1 MIYAVLSQGNFHRK
15 ENLSR
20 IYTLLSVTWKCGSV
34 KNDKYEVC
42 VYDCH
47 KSLTHIFWNTSQQAV
62 CWLAAASAGEGG
74 YSVHCSLL
82 TEEIQTSRC
91 ILQCNCDAMHW
102 KSVLLRRGTEL
113 VPLVVVQTVSLLE
126 RGQNKMYLWSNFEAA
141 NKTMFSLIL
150 GTRTKIETGK
160 SATAFYIHI

>member
-1 MIYAVLSQGNFHRK
+1 MLWRLWLLVVPDGPTKGQGH
-15 ENLSR
+15 
-20 IYTLLSVTWKCGSV
+20 LLSCCGQLKMTNMRYV
-34 KNDKYEVC
+34 FMIVIN
-42 VYDCH
+42 
-47 KSLTHIFWNTSQQAV
+47 LWPTFFGIPPQQAV
-62 CWLAAASAGEGG
+62 CWLAAASAGKGG

-91 ILQCNCDAMHW
+91 IIQCNCDAMHW
-102 KSVLLRRGTEL
+102 KSVLLRRGTQL

-126 RGQNKMYLWSNFEAA
+126 RGQNKMYLSSNFEAA

-160 SATAFYIHI
+160 SSTAFYIHI